1 MSCDALQRRFPI
13 ADATVD
19 RVVRSPKAVR
29 PSAFNN
35 RNGDCMNQSF
45 SAAQWKDRDSTEKAS
60 TLPGAFFSDVIELPP
75 LQLANVAF
83 IRRCSW
89 DSSLRYAVQN
99 SGADDYE
106 VADDIPVSHS
116 YMSKILKGTAGLH
129 GQKLVTFMRRTRS
142 LAPLQWLAE
151 QMGAEIVLKD
161 SQAQRIAALQAELR
175 ELQGVRA

>member
-1 MSCDALQRRFPI
+1 M
-13 ADATVD
+13 
-19 RVVRSPKAVR
+19 
-29 PSAFNN
+29 
-35 RNGDCMNQSF
+35 
-45 SAAQWKDRDSTEKAS
+45 
-60 TLPGAFFSDVIELPP
+60 
-75 LQLANVAF
+75 QLADTAF
-83 IRRCSW
+83 IRHCTW
-89 DSSLRYAVQN
+89 DSSLRYAVQR

-161 SQAQRIAALQAELR
+161 SQAQRIAALEAELKQLTAPR
-175 ELQGVRA
+175 P